1 MKKEGGYQVAPSEKM
16 NEITRLV
23 EQYGND
29 VLRTAFVILKSRE
42 LAEDAYQ
49 ETFLRVC
56 RYYDS
61 FRRECSEKTW
71 VTGIAINVCRDILRS
86 AWKRRVTVT
95 DDFSF
100 QASESDTEEIVENKD
115 EKEELVRSIMKLP
128 DKYREVIH
136 LYYYQ
141 ELGIKEISRI
151 LKIQGGTVKS
161 RLYKARSLLAE
172 MMGGEA
178 NG

>member
-1 MKKEGGYQVAPSEKM
+1 MAPSEKM
-16 NEITRLV
+16 DEITRLV

-29 VLRTAFVILKSRE
+29 VLRTAFVMLKSRE

-49 ETFLRVC
+49 ETFLKVC

-61 FRRECSEKTW
+61 YRKECNERTW
-71 VTGIAINVCRDILRS
+71 ILGIAVNVCRDYMRS

-95 DDFSF
+95 DDFSVHT
-100 QASESDTEEIVENKD
+100 SESNTEEVVEKKG
-115 EKEELVRSIMKLP
+115 EKEELLRSIMKLP
-128 DKYREVIH
+128 DKYREMIH

-141 ELGIKEISRI
+141 ELDIKEISRI
-151 LKIQGGTVKS
+151 LKIPGGTVKS
-161 RLYKARSLLAE
+161 RLFKARSLLAE
-172 MMGGEA
+172 MLGGEA